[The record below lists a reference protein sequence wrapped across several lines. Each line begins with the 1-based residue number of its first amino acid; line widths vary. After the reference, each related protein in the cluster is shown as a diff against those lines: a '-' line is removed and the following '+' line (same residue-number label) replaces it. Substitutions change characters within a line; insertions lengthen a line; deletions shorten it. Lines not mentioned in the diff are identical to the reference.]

1 VKLKLKL
8 IATSLSLLGF
18 ISHPT
23 LAATESTYHSMKHH
37 KVETQDDKNENPGY
51 KGEEVAVA
59 CPVTDIYTLL
69 MDAMSQNV
77 GRAKP
82 ITSCLKPIQFAGG
95 INFDTLWGNRTQGYQ
110 GEVHDRFALNDAY
123 INATGHVNEWINAF
137 IELSYN
143 NIDEDPLKNAS
154 LTPNPLSVVPE
165 PKPGIYSAGYTLDLL
180 NLQQGVIIIG
190 NPARFPIFLRVG
202 KQFLDFGR
210 YTIHPITRSMTQVM
224 TETLQTAAEVSF
236 ISGWDAMALHGSL
249 FAFQNPMTSE
259 NNQIGNTNYGGQ
271 LGLGVINEKFG
282 WDVGA
287 GYLYNFTGVNDI
299 AYAVTLF
306 NSGSDDGNGSYQNRV
321 GAGTLYGMINSGPFS
336 FSAHYVSALQ
346 HFNAADLS
354 GSDDSDDDDHGDS
367 AKPWAADI
375 LAGYGFN
382 AWHYNQNIY
391 LGYQESGD
399 AVNLYLPKTR
409 WLAGYGVDVLSNTNL
424 GFEFSHDQD
433 YREKDGGTGE
443 GSYRGVLRVA
453 VKFG

>member
-1 VKLKLKL
+1 MKLKLKL

-249 FAFQNPMTSE
+249 FAFQNPIT
-259 NNQIGNTNYGGQ
+259 
-271 LGLGVINEKFG
+271 
-282 WDVGA
+282 
-287 GYLYNFTGVNDI
+287 
-299 AYAVTLF
+299 
-306 NSGSDDGNGSYQNRV
+306 
-321 GAGTLYGMINSGPFS
+321 
-336 FSAHYVSALQ
+336 
-346 HFNAADLS
+346 
-354 GSDDSDDDDHGDS
+354 
-367 AKPWAADI
+367 PWAVS
-375 LAGYGFN
+375 
-382 AWHYNQNIY
+382 H
-391 LGYQESGD
+391 
-399 AVNLYLPKTR
+399 
-409 WLAGYGVDVLSNTNL
+409 
-424 GFEFSHDQD
+424 FS
-433 YREKDGGTGE
+433 
-443 GSYRGVLRVA
+443 LII
-453 VKFG
+453 